1 MLRKTYMTED
11 QIKLILERYPMLS
24 FVTYGG
30 TDYIGIIQNVD
41 DGFTTM
47 YDYGLLKSN
56 EEKLLFL
63 ELAEVWWGESNREV
77 PINIFLKQEWS
88 VFSVT
93 LRTMNSKDVDI
104 KLGPKPSLKE
114 MALRRSKRRSITLV
128 RRL

>member
-1 MLRKTYMTED
+1 MTED

-24 FVTYGG
+24 YVVYGG

-47 YDYGLLKSN
+47 YDYGQLKNSAD
-56 EEKLLFL
+56 KILFL

-77 PINIFLKQEWS
+77 PINVFLKQEWT
-88 VFSVT
+88 VFSST

-104 KLGPKPSLKE
+104 KMGPKLSLKE

-128 RRL
+128 RRM